1 MELEVLCD
9 EITQEFCDLDH
20 LTQTEDNA
28 HRTTADIVVWLRPRG
43 RENDIQIPPFAYTG
57 WEKALKIPSHQRKLF
72 SAVSVRVC
80 KRPLLTEETSYFSFG
95 PSIDSALPA
104 GLCPSFPRHMDD
116 LHLIIGDGDIRGQW
130 TRYSQN
136 DLDGSSLKPDWMFC

>member
-9 EITQEFCDLDH
+9 EITELFCDLDH
-20 LTQTEDNA
+20 LNQTEDNA

-43 RENDIQIPPFAYTG
+43 RENDIQIPLFAYTG

-80 KRPLLTEETSYFSFG
+80 KRPLLTEETPYLLYFPFVKNNG
-95 PSIDSALPA
+95 PD
-104 GLCPSFPRHMDD
+104 GVPS
-116 LHLIIGDGDIRGQW
+116 Q
-130 TRYSQN
+130 
-136 DLDGSSLKPDWMFC
+136 

>member
-80 KRPLLTEETSYFSFG
+80 KRPLLTKETIYLFTINYISCL
-95 PSIDSALPA
+95 SIKMH
-104 GLCPSFPRHMDD
+104 GR
-116 LHLIIGDGDIRGQW
+116 
-130 TRYSQN
+130 
-136 DLDGSSLKPDWMFC
+136 

>member
-28 HRTTADIVVWLRPRG
+28 HRTTADIVVWLGPRG

-80 KRPLLTEETSYFSFG
+80 KRPLLTEETPYTIP
-95 PSIDSALPA
+95 PSVYDRMNSEDAMFLSAPVLFQQGSA
-104 GLCPSFPRHMDD
+104 FVGL
-116 LHLIIGDGDIRGQW
+116 G
-130 TRYSQN
+130 
-136 DLDGSSLKPDWMFC
+136 

>member
-57 WEKALKIPSHQRKLF
+57 WKKALKIPSHQRKLF

-80 KRPLLTEETSYFSFG
+80 KRPLLTEEPPYNN
-95 PSIDSALPA
+95 IHNIYY
-104 GLCPSFPRHMDD
+104 RH
-116 LHLIIGDGDIRGQW
+116 
-130 TRYSQN
+130 YSQQ
-136 DLDGSSLKPDWMFC
+136 LLYPSTHIHIAEGESRKQE